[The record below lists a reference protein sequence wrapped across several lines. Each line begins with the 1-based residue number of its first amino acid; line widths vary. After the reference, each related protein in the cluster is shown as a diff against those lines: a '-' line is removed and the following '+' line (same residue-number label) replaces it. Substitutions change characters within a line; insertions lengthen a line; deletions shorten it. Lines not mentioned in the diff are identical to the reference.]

1 MSVALA
7 GKHNGKWDCDGAF
20 RLPVCHW
27 SIRCEDLSANS
38 SLPPAACCHD
48 HSHAQK
54 KEREGTCL
62 IKCPSTRI
70 LIVLKTESFFFPF
83 KAFRHQKCRFSKNGL
98 QSGVFLANAGL
109 LETLVSVRNRTAGR
123 RGRQNVCVWQTWQG
137 YYLRVLSWSPLN
149 ILCFLVFCKKISLKE
164 SEAWRKVIS
173 KQNYCHV
180 CLTRFAVF
188 LPLPSCCVSS
198 LLRYEDGD
206 GR

>member
-38 SLPPAACCHD
+38 SLPPAACCHY

-98 QSGVFLANAGL
+98 QSGVFSCKRLLVRDLSECTKQDGRKKRTTKRLCVTNVTGL
-109 LETLVSVRNRTAGR
+109 LLA
-123 RGRQNVCVWQTWQG
+123 
-137 YYLRVLSWSPLN
+137 
-149 ILCFLVFCKKISLKE
+149 CFV
-164 SEAWRKVIS
+164 VIS
-173 KQNYCHV
+173 
-180 CLTRFAVF
+180 T
-188 LPLPSCCVSS
+188 
-198 LLRYEDGD
+198 
-206 GR
+206 